1 MATLAD
7 VLGVAQYSRN
17 DFNYL
22 KRKNL
27 LRTKFAETTQGTP
40 ADLSRDNA
48 LEIAFIAALSRGGAT
63 PKRAALFAD
72 RLRIAVLNG
81 ERRAWYVFPDGNFTK
96 TKWSD
101 APDLER
107 LSVELGSHILTSV
120 CVEEI
125 VRRVDKLF
133 SEPGEAAS

>member
-1 MATLAD
+1 MAALAD
-7 VLGVAQYSRN
+7 VLKVAEYSRN

-27 LRTKFAETTQGTP
+27 LRTPFGETVAGVP
-40 ADLSRDNA
+40 SDLTRENA
-48 LEIAFIAALSRGGAT
+48 LEVAFIAALSRGGAT
-63 PKRAALFAD
+63 PKRAAIFAD
-72 RLRIAVLNG
+72 RLRINVLRG
-81 ERRAWYVFPDGNFTK
+81 EKRAWYVLPAGDFKT

-101 APDLER
+101 EPDLRR
-107 LSVELGSHILTSV
+107 LSIELKSHILVAV

-133 SEPGEAAS
+133 SEVA